1 MAQSNRQRLTQQRE
15 RQRLYRAKMK
25 AARKPSRDDIARV
38 LLYFTI
44 AENFKRGREQEVFR
58 LQDQIVNGLV
68 GQGFDRAA
76 SNAAFEELIDKY
88 RSGWDFQ
95 RKPHLGAA
103 DSSSESI
110 D

>member
-1 MAQSNRQRLTQQRE
+1 
-15 RQRLYRAKMK
+15 MK

-38 LLYFTI
+38 LLHFAI
-44 AENFKRGREQEVFR
+44 AENLKRGREQEVFR
-58 LQDQIVNGLV
+58 LQDQVVNGLV
-68 GQGFDRAA
+68 AQGFDRAA
-76 SNAAFEELIDKY
+76 SNEAFEELIDKY

-103 DSSSESI
+103 DSSTDDI